1 MQKIKLAGLLL
12 LLLLVVGCESSSVNE
27 LELLSFTG
35 TTMGTTYSV
44 KFTAAAV
51 GSFNVLFLKDKVDSV
66 LVEVNRQ
73 MSTYIPESEIS
84 LFNTRRET
92 EWYKISPDFARVLSV
107 AMEVSE
113 QSGGAFDITVSP
125 LINLWGFG
133 PQIHENEIP
142 TDEDILQSKK
152 FVGYWNLT
160 VDTKNNRIKKSI
172 PELTIDLSA
181 IAKGFGVDKV
191 AEYLEERGFKNY
203 MVEIGGE
210 VRTKGHP
217 ATASEWKIGISTPD
231 DNFGI
236 QKVLHLNDISVA
248 TSGDYRN
255 YFERDGVRYSHTI
268 DPNTGKPITHNLA
281 SVSVMHPSCMYA
293 DAYATAMSVM
303 GAEKAMEFA
312 EKTGLDIYLL
322 KKEAKE
328 FIEGQTKGMD
338 KYLVIYENGEIKE

>member
-12 LLLLVVGCESSSVNE
+12 LLFLVVGCERSVDEKE
-27 LELLSFTG
+27 LISFTG
-35 TTMGTTYSV
+35 STMGTTYSV
-44 KFTAAAV
+44 KFTV
-51 GSFNVLFLKDKVDSV
+51 NTDLSFNTSFVKGNVDSV
-66 LVEVNRQ
+66 LAEVNRQ
-73 MSTYIPESEIS
+73 MSTYIPDSEIS
-84 LFNTRRET
+84 TFNSSRDTG
-92 EWYKISPDFARVLSV
+92 WFNISADFARVLT
-107 AMEVSE
+107 AANEVSK

-142 TDEDILQSKK
+142 SDADILESKK
-152 FVGYWNLT
+152 FVGYWNLE
-160 VDTKNNRIKKSI
+160 VDTVNNRIKKSI

-181 IAKGFGVDKV
+181 IAKGYGVDKV
-191 AEYLEERGFKNY
+191 AEYLEDRGFKNY

-231 DNFGI
+231 NNFGI
-236 QKVLHLNDISVA
+236 QSVLHLNDISVA

-255 YFERDGVRYSHTI
+255 YFEKDGVRYSHTI

-281 SVSVMHPSCMYA
+281 SVSVIHPSCMYA

-303 GAEKAMEFA
+303 GADKAMEFA
-312 EKTGLDIYLL
+312 EKNGLDIYLL
-322 KKEAKE
+322 KKEAEE
-328 FIEGQTKGMD
+328 FVEGQTRGMD
-338 KYLVIYENGEIKE
+338 KYLVIYENGEEKK